1 MNALDIVNLEGIGR
15 IFFKPNI
22 PEALKQNALMKI
34 CPGLSPD
41 DEILILIDD
50 SLLGDGKAG
59 IVITNR
65 RFYYRETLNQ
75 AFCIEFK
82 DIEYFSATKLKGFLK
97 AQATLFINGK
107 ESYNFS
113 VTSLD
118 TANAI
123 CSELNKYIKE
133 LYLEQ
138 RTAQNSGENQA
149 NVATIAAATA
159 ATATVAL
166 GAQTSAEPEKGF
178 IAKSVNEF
186 IEEKAIDKTQDIII
200 EKIQSLKNSND
211 DKTNESELD
220 EAEEEMQDDED

>member
-1 MNALDIVNLEGIGR
+1 MNALDIVNLEGKER

-59 IVITNR
+59 IAITNKC
-65 RFYYRETLNQ
+65 FYFRESFDK
-75 AFCIEFK
+75 AYCREFK

-97 AQATLFINGK
+97 AEATLYINGQ
-107 ESYNFS
+107 ESYNFA

-123 CSELNKYIKE
+123 CNELNKYIKE
-133 LYLEQ
+133 LYLQE
-138 RTAQNSGENQA
+138 RTAQNSGKNQA
-149 NVATIAAATA
+149 NVATIATA
-159 ATATVAL
+159 VAL
-166 GAQTSAEPEKGF
+166 GAQTTAEPEQGF

-186 IEEKAIDKTQDIII
+186 IEEKSIEKTQELIV
-200 EKIQSLKNSND
+200 EKIQSLSNS
-211 DKTNESELD
+211 KTDEANESE
-220 EAEEEMQDDED
+220 AEEMDEIEDEDD